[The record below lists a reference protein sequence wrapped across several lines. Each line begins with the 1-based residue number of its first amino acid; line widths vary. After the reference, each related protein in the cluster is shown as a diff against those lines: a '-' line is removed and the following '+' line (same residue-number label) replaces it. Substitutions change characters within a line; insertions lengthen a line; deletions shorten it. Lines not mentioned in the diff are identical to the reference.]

1 MPKIV
6 SDKSTSKTSSREKLE
21 WVRLKG
27 KDAEDKVIEL
37 LRQGYSLSHAGVIL
51 RDVYGIP
58 KIKYV
63 TGKKMLKI
71 ARDHGLEPKIPD
83 DLLFLIK
90 KAVNL
95 TKHLEKHPK
104 DLSNKRGL
112 QVVESKINSLVRYY
126 KRIGRL
132 PKDWKYSPESAEL
145 LSK

>member
-6 SDKSTSKTSSREKLE
+6 SDKSTSKTSGREKFE
-21 WVRLKG
+21 WVKLKG

-71 ARDHGLEPKIPD
+71 AREHGLESKIPD
-83 DLLFLIK
+83 DLHALIK

-95 TKHLEKHPK
+95 TKHLEKHPE

-112 QVVESKINSLVRYY
+112 QLVESKINSLVRYY